1 MLVRNDGKNIS
12 SNCREGAP
20 SSDPVIFPC
29 RNQEP
34 SADAASTPFAGG
46 PTTHTGHADT
56 LTNAL
61 TQAQKKFYADIV
73 SSRTVPRRNKRTRYS
88 TDVCTSCR
96 QSKVRCTEG
105 RPCSRC
111 VKQGWQESCLSWREE
126 ESVATAATPSNPIVQ
141 ARTTNSDFA
150 PLISLTTVAHPQ
162 AVHIDGLNKQPKLNL
177 QKTSTSTGGH
187 DLQSSGGIHNPATN
201 LQHVSAGG
209 SGQIYRDPTEGHEY
223 YNEGASRFGGSRQ
236 ALTAGAVDS
245 ILSDEKAWDHLRE
258 GTRRIWAPACDFNE
272 TTEPYLGS
280 DEEFWAFGF

>member
-1 MLVRNDGKNIS
+1 MLVTNDGKEIL
-12 SNCREGAP
+12 SNCRVGSR
-20 SSDPVIFPC
+20 SSDPVVFPC
-29 RNQEP
+29 RIQEP
-34 SADAASTPFAGG
+34 SADAASKRRTPFADGL
-46 PTTHTGHADT
+46 TTHTGHTDT
-56 LTNAL
+56 STNAL
-61 TQAQKKFYADIV
+61 NQAPKKFYADIV
-73 SSRTVPRRNKRTRYS
+73 SLRTVPSRNKRTRYS

-96 QSKVRCTEG
+96 QSKVRCEEG

-111 VKQGWQESCLSWREE
+111 VKQGWQESCLSWREK
-126 ESVATAATPSNPIVQ
+126 ESVATAAETPSNPIAQ
-141 ARTTNSDFA
+141 APTTNIDFT
-150 PLISLTTVAHPQ
+150 PLSS
-162 AVHIDGLNKQPKLNL
+162 
-177 QKTSTSTGGH
+177 STSVA
-187 DLQSSGGIHNPATN
+187 DLESSCGRILPVEIRNLPVAHNPATHFVTH

-258 GTRRIWAPACDFNE
+258 GTRSIWAPACDFNE